1 MRRKQ
6 AAFTLVEAIV
16 AMGILSMVLVMVYQ
30 TFYSVLQTTK
40 IGADATEQVQRER
53 IVLKTIEDALSGV
66 VYYEQNQEHYAFVAD
81 TLDFNYPSISFVSRV
96 PPDFLG
102 SKEFGAQ
109 SLRRVE
115 FVVED
120 APVEVEVE
128 VNGKTIREIRDER
141 ALVMYQT
148 PILLPIDA
156 TELEEP
162 KRWVLGPGL
171 DTFMVMFWST
181 INSEWLPDWE
191 ETNSVPT
198 RLKIEIAFKLNDG
211 SAAQLADLHKREIV
225 IFSDTITQA
234 MQNPKMPASKSRG
247 SRGRSGRGDSRSG
260 ARRPTPKPTA
270 EQMKRIADWRKQQE
284 QREHARKRDSGKRQY
299 SEAEKAAYRKRM
311 AERYAKYA
319 KAKQAVSGGFRFTPP
334 GGSNKSG
341 GAPPSGGVPP
351 SGGGGGSP
359 GLSPGSIP
367 INEALELYE
376 STFGQQAETL
386 QDLVDTG
393 VLTSEELG
401 HMQSTAP
408 TGAEWGIDPRTGLV
422 TAVYP

>member
-16 AMGILSMVLVMVYQ
+16 AMGILSLVLVMVYQ

-120 APVEVEVE
+120 APVEVDVE

-284 QREHARKRDSGKRQY
+284 HAKKRDSGKRQY
-299 SEAEKAAYRKRM
+299 SEAEKAAWRKKM
-311 AERYAKYA
+311 ADRYAKYA
-319 KAKQAVSGGFRFTPP
+319 KAKQAASGASRFNPP
-334 GGSNKSG
+334 GGTSG
-341 GAPPSGGVPP
+341 GTPP
-351 SGGGGGSP
+351 SGGGGGGGI
-359 GLSPGSIP
+359 GLLPGSIP

-401 HMQSTAP
+401 QMQSTAP
-408 TGAEWGIDPRTGLV
+408 AGAEWGIDPITGLV

>member
-1 MRRKQ
+1 MRKKQ
-6 AAFTLVEAIV
+6 AAFTLAEAIV
-16 AMGILSMVLVMVYQ
+16 AMGILSMVLVMIYQ
-30 TFYSVLQTTK
+30 TFYSVLRATEV
-40 IGADATEQVQRER
+40 GADAAEQVQRER
-53 IVLKTIEDALSGV
+53 IVLKTIEDALSGI
-66 VYYEQNQEHYAFVAD
+66 VYYEQNQELYAFVAD

-102 SKEFGAQ
+102 NKVFGAQ
-109 SLRRVE
+109 SLRRID

-120 APVEVEVE
+120 GETL
-128 VNGKTIREIRDER
+128 GDRS
-141 ALVMYQT
+141 LVMYQT
-148 PILLPIDA
+148 PILQPADVS
-156 TELEEP
+156 ELEEP
-162 KRWVLGPGL
+162 RRWVLGLGL

-198 RLKIEIAFKLNDG
+198 RLLFEMAFKLNDG
-211 SAAQLADLHKREIV
+211 SEAKLTDLHKREIV
-225 IFSDTITQA
+225 VFSDTITQA
-234 MQNPKMPASKSRG
+234 MQNPRIPASKSRG
-247 SRGRSGRGDSRSG
+247 SRGRSGREDSRSG

-270 EQMKRIADWRKQQE
+270 DQMKRIAEWRKQQE
-284 QREHARKRDSGKRQY
+284 DAKKRRDGKRQY
-299 SEAEKAAYRKRM
+299 SEAEKAAWRKKM
-311 AERYAKYA
+311 AERYSKYA
-319 KAKQAVSGGFRFTPP
+319 KAKQAVSGGSRFTPP

-341 GAPPSGGVPP
+341 GAPP

-393 VLTSEELG
+393 VLTEEELEQ
-401 HMQSTAP
+401 MQSTAP
-408 TGAEWGIDPRTGLV
+408 VGAEWGIDPITGLV
-422 TAVYP
+422 TAGYP